1 MNPADIMNIKDI
13 EYVAKL
19 ARLEFNDEEKKNLV
33 CELNNILKYVE
44 KLSEINTD
52 GVEDSIC
59 SYPIYNALR
68 EDEIIPSMDRK
79 RLVKNAPDER
89 SGYFKVPKVIG

>member
-1 MNPADIMNIKDI
+1 MDIKDV

-44 KLSEINTD
+44 KLSEVNTD
-52 GVEDSIC
+52 GVEASIC
-59 SYPIYNALR
+59 SYSVYNALR
-68 EDEIIPSMDRK
+68 EDEIIPSMDRDK
-79 RLVKNAPDER
+79 LLKGAPDEKN
-89 SGYFKVPKVIG
+89 GYIKVPKVIG